1 MVFLR
6 RGGLPGPRSATP
18 ATYHRDV
25 VPNRDPG
32 AMTASAATDDA
43 PTLTSAVPPRHD
55 RDLAEAILDAVVEAI
70 VVLDPATGRIVDVN
84 RGAEVL
90 FARDRDTMFGRSFA
104 DLVRPTDAARLAGF
118 IDQIGAGRRNAATV
132 MTEIQPASGPPLSLE
147 VVLQP
152 LATEGGPPAI
162 IAIARDVTDRI
173 EVQVRLQ
180 RLAQAEH
187 ARAAELNAVIRAMG
201 EAVVVCAA
209 DGRTVL
215 ANPAAE
221 RLLPDIASQSYDDV
235 LGLLNDPSRLAPKLG
250 AREGP
255 VELSVRADPDRW
267 FELTTYP
274 VTVGIGLAA
283 ADDETI
289 LVIRDE
295 AERLQRL
302 VEDVVAMN
310 QLSDEDGEIGWEPVL
325 V

>member
-118 IDQIGAGRRNAATV
+118 IDQIAAGRRIAATV
-132 MTEIQPASGPPLSLE
+132 MTEIQSASGPPLSLE

-221 RLLPDIASQSYDDV
+221 SLFPDVEEATYGDILAQLHDPAGAAPT
-235 LGLLNDPSRLAPKLG
+235 LGMPG
-250 AREGP
+250 GP
-255 VELSVRADPDRW
+255 VVLPTRDDPDRW
-267 FELTTYP
+267 IEIATYP
-274 VTVGIGLAA
+274 VTVGVGLA
-283 ADDETI
+283 T
-289 LVIRDE
+289 V
-295 AERLQRL
+295 
-302 VEDVVAMN
+302 
-310 QLSDEDGEIGWEPVL
+310 G
-325 V
+325 